1 LIGVLISGAILIYEH
16 SLVKPTDLSKLDVA
30 FFNMNG
36 ILSVVMFTFTMIDLV
51 IA

>member
-1 LIGVLISGAILIYEH
+1 H
-16 SLVKPTDLSKLDVA
+16 TLVKPTDLSKLDMA